1 MAARPRLRA
10 VLYHHVADHASSL
23 VERLAVT
30 TTPDVFEAHV
40 RRMARDYQVVSL
52 DDVLSGELPRR
63 ALLITFDDGYRSIAE
78 VALPILR
85 RLGLPSVFFVTGE
98 CLRRDSPPLD
108 NLLSHLCASV
118 GIGRVGAALN
128 PNGRRTGTFPQLL
141 DMVAAMPYE
150 RRLAVADE
158 LAEHFGLDGAG
169 LRAESRMFLDPED
182 LVGLAAYGC
191 EVANH
196 SRTHVFCRSI
206 VDETSAYTELVEHA
220 RRLESLTGRPVRAFS
235 YPYGRRDDATPLV
248 ERVLRESGHE
258 ATFLSESR
266 PHLTGPFGRLWNRVS
281 LDGGPA
287 SAWRL
292 VLELELKPVMRVGR
306 DRLRAAAR
314 ARLSDRPSSHSATPD
329 APRARTGSGAED
341 GEL

>member
-1 MAARPRLRA
+1 MAGRPRLRV
-10 VLYHHVADHASSL
+10 VLYHHLADYASSL

-30 TTPDVFEAHV
+30 TTPDVFEAHMQ
-40 RRMARDYQVVSL
+40 RIARDYQVVSL
-52 DDVLSGELPRR
+52 DDVLAGELPRR

-98 CLRRDSPPLD
+98 CLRRDSLPLD
-108 NLLSHLCASV
+108 NLLSHLSGSI
-118 GIGRVGAALN
+118 GIDGVGAALD
-128 PNGRRTGTFPQLL
+128 PNAQRVDTFPQIL
-141 DMVAAMPYE
+141 DLVAAMPYE
-150 RRLAVADE
+150 RRTAVGEE
-158 LAEHFGLDGAG
+158 LARRFDVNAAD
-169 LRAESRMFLDPED
+169 LRAESGLFLDPED
-182 LVGLAAYGC
+182 LAGLAAYGC

-196 SRTHVFCRSI
+196 SRTHVFCRTI
-206 VDETSAYTELVEHA
+206 VDETSAHTELVEHA
-220 RRLESLTGRPVRAFS
+220 RQLESFTGRSVRAFS
-235 YPYGRRDDATPLV
+235 YPYGRRADATPLV

-266 PHLTGPFGRLWNRVS
+266 PHTTGPCGRLWNRVS

-292 VLELELKPVMRVGR
+292 GLELELKPGVRAGR

-314 ARLSDRPSSHSATPD
+314 LSDRPSGHPATPD
-329 APRARTGSGAED
+329 APRVRTGSRAED